1 LSQIR
6 VQIAY
11 MRASGRAILHRQ
23 AREEERQAYLVE
35 CSSRRRRASRFCY
48 AGRKGGPGHKGVV
61 AGGGAREGAE
71 SLLPAPARYWNVGA
85 GKGGKAGGGEELE
98 QLRGS
103 EEFEQSFG

>member
-1 LSQIR
+1 
-6 VQIAY
+6 
-11 MRASGRAILHRQ
+11 
-23 AREEERQAYLVE
+23 VE

-85 GKGGKAGGGEELE
+85 GKGERQEEAKNWN
-98 QLRGS
+98 S
-103 EEFEQSFG
+103 WEEVRSFSRALVDDT